1 MEDEE
6 FNVTML
12 AEKTGVDQKQLYRKV
27 KLLTGMTPVA
37 YIRKLRMKKAAVL
50 LREKKFAVSEVMYL
64 VGFSNASYFTK
75 CFTEE
80 FGMSPRQY
88 VDQQKD

>member
-12 AEKTGVDQKQLYRKV
+12 AEKTEWTKTVVPAKV

-37 YIRKLRMKKAAVL
+37 YIRKLRMKK
-50 LREKKFAVSEVMYL
+50 
-64 VGFSNASYFTK
+64 
-75 CFTEE
+75 
-80 FGMSPRQY
+80 
-88 VDQQKD
+88 QQCYSGRKSLPSQR